1 MSSAL
6 SVFRNIFKT
15 AERAISKIPSDSERE
30 MIRGEITKEFAL
42 LEVEFDKA
50 VMSEATLR
58 YQKDLESGSLLNRHI
73 RAIIMLIYTVIV
85 IVLPFINKVPLH
97 IMDLYSTIA
106 MLIYGFYFGGKTFE
120 KTAEIFKLVKK

>member
-58 YQKDLESGSLLNRHI
+58 YQKDL
-73 RAIIMLIYTVIV
+73 
-85 IVLPFINKVPLH
+85 
-97 IMDLYSTIA
+97 
-106 MLIYGFYFGGKTFE
+106 
-120 KTAEIFKLVKK
+120 